1 MNIKIDEID
10 AKAKEILTNKYSSCD
25 EPEVETRVTIGKY
38 YSFVRIGL
46 KNRTILGYEEMK
58 QFQRSFAKSKYHTV
72 NVCTI
77 NDYVKDSTYLEVY
90 IDINGLKPK
99 FVDYEH

>member
-1 MNIKIDEID
+1 MNIKIDKIN
-10 AKAKEILTNKYSSCD
+10 AKAKEILTNKYSSHD
-25 EPEVETRVTIGKY
+25 EPEVETRVTTGKY

-90 IDINGLKPK
+90 ITTDGLNPK
-99 FVDYEH
+99 YVEDES

>member
-1 MNIKIDEID
+1 MIIKIDEITS
-10 AKAKEILTNKYSSCD
+10 KAKEIISSPYD
-25 EPEVETRVTIGKY
+25 REEPEVETRVTTGKY

>member
-10 AKAKEILTNKYSSCD
+10 AKAKEILTNKYSSSD
-25 EPEVETRVTIGKY
+25 EPEVETRVTTGKY

-46 KNRTILGYEEMK
+46 KNRTILRYEEMK
-58 QFQRSFAKSKYHTV
+58 QFQRSFAKNKYYSV

-77 NDYVKDSTYLEVY
+77 KDYEKDSTYLEVY
-90 IDINGLKPK
+90 ISTDGLNPK
-99 FVDYEH
+99 YVKDEV

>member
-1 MNIKIDEID
+1 MIIKIDEIA

-25 EPEVETRVTIGKY
+25 EPEIETRVTTGKY

-46 KNRTILGYEEMK
+46 KNRTILSYAEMK
-58 QFQRSFAKSKYHTV
+58 QFQRSFAKNKYYSV

-77 NDYVKDSTYLEVY
+77 NDYAKDSTYLEVY
-90 IDINGLKPK
+90 ISTDGLNPK
-99 FVDYEH
+99 YVEDEN